1 MIVMRYYLIWVIILI
16 IKELLANLGIL
27 TSLLFIYTQITS
39 VSPLSKNSQLKVK
52 LALGFLGGLLSNVL
66 MLYSMHLGDTIIDLR
81 HIPILLLSFY
91 GGAIPAFVSMV
102 LVIIGRFF
110 IGFNISSYIAVLL
123 IVSIILGVTIISNT
137 KASKNTKIFL
147 MLTFSNFVYSLVFIF
162 LIKDLFTL
170 IILIPSYWTISF
182 IAGYIAFYIIEYIR
196 NSQELFHRYK
206 AESTIDGL
214 TGLNNFRRFDEI
226 FNSLIHSIESKNE
239 QLTLLYIDIDFFKKI
254 NDTYGHKEGDVV
266 LRDLGAILKNTAR
279 SFDIV
284 SRNGGEEFSAILLDC
299 PLNRA
304 VEISENIRRTV
315 ENHPF
320 TLNSGETIHITISI
334 GVACYDETTANLVA
348 LIEDAD
354 KALYQAKRT
363 GRNKVCVYNSIITE
377 EFTSA

>member
-1 MIVMRYYLIWVIILI
+1 MITMIYYLIWVIILI

-27 TSLLFIYTQITS
+27 TSLLFIYTQISS
-39 VSPLSKNSQLKVK
+39 VSPLSKNSNLKVK
-52 LALGFLGGLLSNVL
+52 LGLGFLGGLLSNIL
-66 MLYSMHLGDTIIDLR
+66 MLYSMHIGDTIIDLR
-81 HIPILLLSFY
+81 HIPILLLTFY

-123 IVSIILGVTIISNT
+123 IVSIILGVTIIANT
-137 KASKNTKIFL
+137 KATKNTKIFL
-147 MLTFSNFVYSLVFIF
+147 MLAFSNFVYSLVFAF

-226 FNSLIHSIESKNE
+226 FNSLISSIESKKE
-239 QLTLLYIDIDFFKKI
+239 KLALLYIDIDFFKKI

-266 LRDLGAILKNTAR
+266 LRDLGAILKNTTR

-299 PLNRA
+299 PLGRA
-304 VEISENIRRTV
+304 VEISENIRQTV
-315 ENHPF
+315 ERHRF
-320 TLNSGETIHITISI
+320 TLNSGEAIFITISI
-334 GVACYDETTANLVA
+334 GVACYDETTTDLTA

-363 GRNKVCVYNSIITE
+363 GRNKVCVYNSMARE